1 MLNNFK
7 NDVKWL
13 RGVATNLKLDI
24 GCELNE
30 N

>member
-13 RGVATNLKLDI
+13 RGVATNLKLYI
-24 GCELNE
+24 GCEFNE